1 MFYLLSSDKIVYK
14 SEDINDID
22 LAAKF
27 DEPSGEIV
35 VKSDD
40 KDLKFKKAK
49 KLTSVA
55 VVERQL
61 CFD

>member
-1 MFYLLSSDKIVYK
+1 MFYLLSSNKIVYK
-14 SEDINDID
+14 SEDINEID
-22 LAAKF
+22 LAVKF

-35 VKSDD
+35 VKSDK
-40 KDLKFKKAK
+40 KDLKFTQAK
-49 KLTSVA
+49 KLPFHA